1 MTDEEHLNEFSKIEI
16 YCQILLG
23 VLRYIPIQNVK
34 NYETEIVKKLKLRN
48 YREIYLLRSCIDV
61 LEDTQYAINETF
73 RNGLEAESKHIGEK
87 YLRLYGVLNAYSLQM
102 QSLFNL
108 IKIFNSTTQREI
120 KARFR
125 NLGIIELRNKIASHT
140 TNYIDDYNDSKNL
153 DFFRLTQTTL
163 TKWSK
168 ELIIVSYKSKFK
180 EIDLINL
187 MNEFTEALEKEL
199 HKICEKSINS
209 IFRRKSEHRDWL
221 LIRLNYIT
229 KNNACSVC

>member
-1 MTDEEHLNEFSKIEI
+1 MTDEEHLNGFSKVEI
-16 YCQILLG
+16 YCQILFG
-23 VLRYIPIQNVK
+23 ILRYTPIK
-34 NYETEIVKKLKLRN
+34 NQQKYETEIVKKLKFRD

-73 RNGLEAESKHIGEK
+73 KNGLEIESDYIGEK
-87 YLRLYGVLNAYSLQM
+87 YLRLYGVLNAYSQQM
-102 QSLFNL
+102 YSLFNL
-108 IKIFNSTTQREI
+108 IKIFNSTTQSET
-120 KARFR
+120 KERFR

-168 ELIIVSYKSKFK
+168 GLIIVSYKSKFK
-180 EIDLINL
+180 EIDLIDL

-199 HKICEKSINS
+199 YKICEKSINS

-221 LIRLNYIT
+221 LFRLNYIT
-229 KNNACSVC
+229 TK

>member
-1 MTDEEHLNEFSKIEI
+1 MTDEEHLNGFSKVEI

-23 VLRYIPIQNVK
+23 ILRYIPIKNQE
-34 NYETEIVKKLKLRN
+34 NYETEIVKKFKFQN
-48 YREIYLLRSCIDV
+48 YKDINLLRSCIDI

-73 RNGLEAESKHIGEK
+73 NNGIETNSNYIGEK
-87 YLRLYGVLNAYSLQM
+87 YLRLYGVLNAYFQQM
-102 QSLFNL
+102 HSLFNL
-108 IKIFNSTTQREI
+108 IKLFNSTTQTET
-120 KARFR
+120 KKRFR
-125 NLGIIELRNKIASHT
+125 NFGIIELRNKIASHT
-140 TNYIDDYNDSKNL
+140 TNYIDDYNDNKNL

-168 ELIIVSYKSKFK
+168 GLIIVSYKSKFK

-199 HKICEKSINS
+199 NKICEESINS

-221 LIRLNYIT
+221 LFRLNYVI
-229 KNNACSVC
+229 KK